1 MVIFHSYVSL
11 PEGTHNSVPN
21 PCCTLYRLYSETTSV
36 DLTQAWN
43 FGTSCQSLALPQA
56 EIPMVYFWASK
67 WPSSCT
73 TDFIKATMLSPCWE
87 SCVRAS
93 SRLLPFRLEDGL
105 SAGCW
110 KSYLNS
116 CYSQHIWMTDQGL
129 WRKHCYWCWCVIYIE
144 SLRIFFPPLG
154 IQSVS
159 SGYYWAW
166 FLRRRVSQPSQ
177 RSSPICAASRA
188 PPAWFDG
195 QFQFWHFRPQGFS
208 QSCPFQHA
216 ATHHHSMAELGSH
229 AWLGGLTATAEG
241 SGMFKWEMAPKA
253 SSWMLCNRL
262 NKCFKQIVW
271 VVFTWLKLDQLPWK
285 PRLDPGIHVMF
296 SWNGAP
302 DLGQDVLRLVSIP
315 QKYVYSV

>member
-144 SLRIFFPPLG
+144 SLRIFFPLWGSNLCQADITGHGFWGEGLVNPVNAHLQSAQPLEPHLLDLMVNFNSG
-154 IQSVS
+154 IFDPRDSLRAAHSNMLRPITIAWLSSARTHGWGVWRRRLKVQVCS
-159 SGYYWAW
+159 SG
-166 FLRRRVSQPSQ
+166 
-177 RSSPICAASRA
+177 
-188 PPAWFDG
+188 
-195 QFQFWHFRPQGFS
+195 
-208 QSCPFQHA
+208 
-216 ATHHHSMAELGSH
+216 
-229 AWLGGLTATAEG
+229 
-241 SGMFKWEMAPKA
+241 KW
-253 SSWMLCNRL
+253 R
-262 NKCFKQIVW
+262 Q
-271 VVFTWLKLDQLPWK
+271 
-285 PRLDPGIHVMF
+285 
-296 SWNGAP
+296 
-302 DLGQDVLRLVSIP
+302 RLVHECCVIG
-315 QKYVYSV
+315 

>member
-1 MVIFHSYVSL
+1 MLMCYLQWI
-11 PEGTHNSVPN
+11 
-21 PCCTLYRLYSETTSV
+21 
-36 DLTQAWN
+36 
-43 FGTSCQSLALPQA
+43 LAHL
-56 EIPMVYFWASK
+56 FS
-67 WPSSCT
+67 
-73 TDFIKATMLSPCWE
+73 
-87 SCVRAS
+87 
-93 SRLLPFRLEDGL
+93 
-105 SAGCW
+105 
-110 KSYLNS
+110 
-116 CYSQHIWMTDQGL
+116 
-129 WRKHCYWCWCVIYIE
+129 
-144 SLRIFFPPLG
+144 PLG

-159 SGYYWAW
+159 SGYHWAW

-177 RSSPICAASRA
+177 RSSLICAASRA

-216 ATHHHSMAELGSH
+216 ATRHHSMAELGSH

-241 SGMFKWEMAPKA
+241 SGTFKWEMAPNA

-302 DLGQDVLRLVSIP
+302 VTWVKMFFGSNQYHKNMCTVC
-315 QKYVYSV
+315 KYVCIYIYNMYVCIYICTVAD